1 MFELLF
7 CSMLTILP
15 DYLYRRYAQGKRIG
29 HEINLYTV
37 WYELRWGITTCLVL
51 TISLITMIF
60 FFHPATN
67 YVSAVFRTVSIL
79 PENSGRVS
87 EVYVKLNDSVTAG
100 QPLFK
105 LDSSQQDA
113 ALETARRRVDE
124 VDAELTVAKTEL
136 AASDGLIQQAQGA
149 YKQAVDELATKT
161 ELFQKNS
168 NTVAERELERLQNAV
183 DGRKGSLDA
192 ALANKETLQER
203 ISTLLPAQKASA
215 EAAVKQ
221 AQVDIDKQIVRA
233 SIDGTVQQFALR
245 PGDVVNPML
254 RPAGILVP
262 NRGQITLVAGFDQIE
277 TSVIVEGM
285 IGEVAC
291 SATPW
296 TIIPVVITQVQ
307 DVIAA
312 GQIRGTDQL
321 VDLQQVPRGGT
332 ITAYME
338 ALYPGQLDG
347 IPPGS
352 NCVANAYTSN
362 EERLATE
369 DLSEVTRIGLHVVDT
384 VGLVHAM
391 LLRLQA
397 VLLPFTTLVLGGG
410 H

>member
-7 CSMLTILP
+7 CSILTILP

-37 WYELRWGITTCLVL
+37 FYELRWGITSCLVL

-60 FFHPATN
+60 FFHPASH
-67 YVSAVFRTVSIL
+67 YVSALFRTVSIL
-79 PENSGRVS
+79 PENSGRVA
-87 EVYVKLNDSVTAG
+87 EVYVKLNDDVKAG

-105 LDSSQQDA
+105 LDSAQQDA
-113 ALETARRRVDE
+113 ALESARRRVDE
-124 VDAELTVAKTEL
+124 VDAGLAVAKTEL
-136 AASDGLIQQAQGA
+136 AAADGLITQAEGA
-149 YKQAVDELATKT
+149 YKQALDELATKT
-161 ELFQKNS
+161 ELLQRNS
-168 NTVAERELERLQNAV
+168 NTVAEREIEKLQVAA
-183 DGRKGSLDA
+183 DGRKGAVDA
-192 ALANKETLQER
+192 AIANKETLQER
-203 ISTLLPAQKASA
+203 ISSLLPAQKASA

-221 AQVDIDKQIVRA
+221 AQVDLDKQVVRA
-233 SIDGTVQQFALR
+233 SIDGTVQQFVLR
-245 PGDVVNPML
+245 PGDVVNPLL

-277 TSVIVEGM
+277 TDVIVEGM

-291 SATPW
+291 SAKPW
-296 TIIPVVITQVQ
+296 TIIPVVVTQVQ

-321 VDLQQVPRGGT
+321 VDLQQVQQGGT